1 MEFRADSEVT
11 HFAGK
16 AVAPVGAK
24 SYNPAFD
31 VTLARYI
38 TAIVTEK
45 CVYQI
50 SKGEAL

>member
-1 MEFRADSEVT
+1 
-11 HFAGK
+11 
-16 AVAPVGAK
+16 VAPLGAK

-45 CVYQI
+45 CVYNLGAGVEI
-50 SKGEAL
+50 